1 MIKLERKEMKTDKRS
16 LKTRKAIKNAL
27 MKLMCEREVTKITI
41 KDIAAE
47 ADINRK
53 TFYTHYTD
61 IFSVLKDIE
70 DDLMEKLNNILNT
83 FEISDEKYNPYP
95 IFKKFT
101 SEINKDIEFYS
112 LLLSYNSSSNLI
124 SKITMELKAY
134 INNYCAENSRLNP
147 KHLPYIVNFISAG
160 IISAYQDWFN
170 SDNKITLEELSET
183 LSLLIADG
191 INSFL

>member
-160 IISAYQDWFN
+160 IISAYQEWFN